1 MDYGRRTLAD
11 RLAAEYVLGT
21 LRGPARRRFERLLP
35 AHRALQEAV
44 AHWEAHLGRLATPV
58 APVEPSPRLWQ
69 RIEARL
75 FAGESAAPW
84 WRRLAL
90 WQGATVAAAAVGV
103 AFGLLLLR
111 EPTVPPP
118 IIVVL
123 AEQPSA
129 SEAGLRA
136 AGFVA
141 SLAGDGK
148 QLVIRPLDQ
157 AQTRLVNRAFEL
169 WAVPPSGAPRS
180 LGVLAEG
187 GATTLVAPAFLRD
200 AAALAVSVE
209 PPGGSPTGTP
219 TGPVVAVGALR
230 S

>member
-44 AHWEAHLGRLATPV
+44 ARWEGRLGRLAEPV
-58 APVEPSPRLWQ
+58 APVEPTPGLWQ

-75 FAGESAAPW
+75 FLSPAAVPW
-84 WRRLAL
+84 WKRVVAWQTATLAS
-90 WQGATVAAAAVGV
+90 AIVGLV
-103 AFGLLLLR
+103 FGVLLLR
-111 EPTVPPP
+111 GPDVPPP

-123 AEQPSA
+123 AEQPNA
-129 SEAGLRA
+129 AQAGLRA

-157 AQTRLVNRAFEL
+157 AQSRLVNRAFEL

-209 PPGGSPTGTP
+209 PPGGSPTGAP